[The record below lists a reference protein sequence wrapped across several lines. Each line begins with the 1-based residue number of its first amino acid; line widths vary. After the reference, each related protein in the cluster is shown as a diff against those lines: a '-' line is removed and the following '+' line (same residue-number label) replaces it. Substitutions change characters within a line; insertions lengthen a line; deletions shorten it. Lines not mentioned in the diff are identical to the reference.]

1 VDTLRGYVRRADLFQ
16 EHAGGVPMSDE
27 TYGRIKL
34 RDLTIID
41 QFICYSEYRMEA
53 EPTHRVLI
61 HATGRGAGEGSSD
74 SPALRR
80 RSVRP
85 VQLASRDSVGAR
97 VGCDWQ
103 R

>member
-1 VDTLRGYVRRADLFQ
+1 MDTLRGYVRRADLFQ
-16 EHAGGVPMSDE
+16 EHAGGVPCTRLYR
-27 TYGRIKL
+27 TYGPPDCSLPGPPRPI
-34 RDLTIID
+34 
-41 QFICYSEYRMEA
+41 QNCSESPFR
-53 EPTHRVLI
+53 TFTR
-61 HATGRGAGEGSSD
+61 RGAGEGSSD

-85 VQLASRDSVGAR
+85 VQLASRDSVGVR